1 MSANRKVLLKNK
13 IFFSFSQKNNFIIA
27 VQKICKSKLSVFKI
41 LTIFVI
47 MIMAK
52 LPAYIK
58 IRTIISFLE
67 YINVITFL
75 IFLKLD

>member
-1 MSANRKVLLKNK
+1 MLANRKVLLKNK
-13 IFFSFSQKNNFIIA
+13 FFFSFSQKNNFIIA
-27 VQKICKSKLSVFKI
+27 VQKICKSKLSIFKI

-52 LPAYIK
+52 LTAYIK
-58 IRTIISFLE
+58 IKTLILFLK
-67 YINVITFL
+67 YIKVITFL